1 MGVLGQEISDFFFGC
16 PIRGI
21 QSKPVETRKPT
32 SQRDEDKFE
41 ESKLSANE
49 NPLKTIKVWLD
60 IATGLVEEGDNL
72 RQATKAIR
80 VDVRIFKAGG
90 SSRQFQTNNLRK
102 CARCARYSPAED
114 FSELKVDDLLPVTI
128 EIDKD

>member
-1 MGVLGQEISDFFFGC
+1 
-16 PIRGI
+16 
-21 QSKPVETRKPT
+21 
-32 SQRDEDKFE
+32 
-41 ESKLSANE
+41 
-49 NPLKTIKVWLD
+49 
-60 IATGLVEEGDNL
+60 L

-128 EIDKD
+128 ETDKDQGKKHRGICSKCAGTIAFVSSGDKVN